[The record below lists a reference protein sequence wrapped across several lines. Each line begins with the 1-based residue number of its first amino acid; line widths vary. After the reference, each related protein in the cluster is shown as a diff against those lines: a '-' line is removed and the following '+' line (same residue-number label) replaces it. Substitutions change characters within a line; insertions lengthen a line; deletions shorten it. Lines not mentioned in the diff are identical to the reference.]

1 MASHWFGDYN
11 KNSQNN
17 LKKIMT
23 MTDPVCLFSRILCC
37 SGRVSLTP
45 SAPATMAGVQSLKHA
60 KPFTTCLFF
69 FSHKLFPRITWCDQL
84 RLSFQPQ
91 LMFLK
96 ETVSNFPTWDD
107 PFPLI
112 HSIPVWAHTPYNSVW
127 GPNCLSRSQHW
138 LSSNFHKFDILVTSC
153 PVLLLSLRIW
163 KYV

>member
-17 LKKIMT
+17 LKKIMA
-23 MTDPVCLFSRILCC
+23 MTDPVCPLQPHPVLFWPCVPYSFCPSHNGWC
-37 SGRVSLTP
+37 SVPQTRQAVYHL
-45 SAPATMAGVQSLKHA
+45 LI
-60 KPFTTCLFF
+60 F